1 MFTQLRTRLL
11 LSSVVTVVIVLAALV
26 LIFFFQLRFAERAQ
40 TIGNVRGAAITAR
53 ELSLYTQYN
62 AHDTGAYALGR
73 QEHRAEFDEHAAAF
87 AANLAQIE
95 QSVTGGF
102 LEEDEQEQIDRIRA
116 TRAQFDRTAE
126 ALFAAVDA
134 NRATPSAANQ
144 AAFDAAWQEFD
155 ALADQLDHDS
165 QELANRI
172 QEDFERRSAEMGV
185 LSRQIA
191 ATEVI
196 IAIIL
201 LAVLMFVQVMAAR
214 AVGAPLRA
222 LLGGV
227 QAFAAGD
234 LATRIAVKRR
244 DEIGGLSA
252 AFNRMAA
259 ALQEQRQTLEAQNQ
273 QLQGS
278 LQTQQ
283 QLFAT
288 VQQLAVPLL
297 PIGQGVVLLP
307 IIGHVDAARA
317 EAILQTLLH
326 GVAQQRAFC
335 VILDVTGIVLIN
347 GEILRLLVQMIE
359 ATELLGAKVLLAGI
373 TGAMAQAIVAQ
384 DVPVGRL
391 RTYRDLSSA
400 IEAAQSLRALRTG
413 TALTG

>member
-1 MFTQLRTRLL
+1 M
-11 LSSVVTVVIVLAALV
+11 LAALA

-40 TIGNVRGAAITAR
+40 TIGLVRGAAITAR

-62 AHDTGAYALGR
+62 AHDTSAYALGR

-87 AANLAQIE
+87 ADNLAQME
-95 QSVTGGF
+95 QSVTIGI
-102 LEEDEQEQIDRIRA
+102 LEEDEQEQVERIRA
-116 TRAQFDRTAE
+116 TRAQFDQSAE
-126 ALFAAVDA
+126 ALFAVVDA

-155 ALADQLDHDS
+155 RLADQLDDDS

-172 QEDFERRSAEMGV
+172 QEDFERRSAEMAM

-201 LAVLMFVQVMAAR
+201 LAVLVFVQLMVAQ

-222 LLGGV
+222 LLAGV
-227 QAFAAGD
+227 QAFATGD
-234 LATRIAVKRR
+234 LTTRIAIRRR
-244 DEIGGLSA
+244 DEIGGLGV
-252 AFNRMAA
+252 AFNGMAA
-259 ALQEQRQTLEAQNQ
+259 ALQEQRQVLEAQNRE
-273 QLQGS
+273 LQGS

-297 PIGQGVVLLP
+297 PIGHGVVLLP

-317 EAILQTLLH
+317 EAMMTTLLH

-335 VILDVTGIVLIN
+335 VILDVTGITLIN
-347 GEILRLLVQMIE
+347 TEILHLLLQMIE

-391 RTYRDLSSA
+391 RTYRDLGSA
-400 IEAAQSLRALRTG
+400 IEAAQSLRALRNG
-413 TALTG
+413 TALSG